1 MNKVI
6 WFKWITST
14 WNVVHSRGTWS
25 YRWQK
30 AGLDSSSMRSAERR
44 DRLPQCRRRSLAC
57 AGVAWGCRPQLCS
70 NHSLPQTWDWSA
82 TDCRCVP
89 APAVCEALIVTTN
102 LKHHINKFS
111 INISTSLAYYWLI
124 HCYLWYILTVNL
136 NNHRKWHPHK
146 MFCVQNRLYVLGFKQ
161 IFRSI
166 PGLVPCKNA
175 QGKVTFFYIMHIN
188 SITTLNKNSGD

>member
-1 MNKVI
+1 MGDNLIFLSRSFLSRTINLITILLFHFYENIILFMNKVI

-25 YRWQK
+25 YRWRK

-70 NHSLPQTWDWSA
+70 NHSLPQTWDWSV
-82 TDCRCVP
+82 TDCRC

-102 LKHHINKFS
+102 LKHHINTFS
-111 INISTSLAYYWLI
+111 TNIIYFTCLLLI
-124 HCYLWYILTVNL
+124 HPLLFIV
-136 NNHRKWHPHK
+136 HP
-146 MFCVQNRLYVLGFKQ
+146 
-161 IFRSI
+161 
-166 PGLVPCKNA
+166 
-175 QGKVTFFYIMHIN
+175 N
-188 SITTLNKNSGD
+188 SEP